1 MTEIPIDDGFWEAA
15 DERTLR
21 AMRPHFASRMRVRF
35 VSRNADG
42 TLVVAGGDLGAGPQ
56 RIVAQT
62 RPAYVPSA
70 NEWLYGISQGGTLL
84 VVSP

>member
-1 MTEIPIDDGFWEAA
+1 MTELPIDDGFWEAA

-56 RIVAQT
+56 RTVPQT
-62 RPAYVPSA
+62 RPAYVPAA
-70 NEWLYGISQGGTLL
+70 NERLYAIAQGTTLL
-84 VVSP
+84 VISP